1 LFILSFRHGINIVKT
16 HKVHAATFI
25 DYKKIIK
32 MSDNFTPKEYFS
44 LENLFIWEESNFKE
58 MVFLHYN
65 EKVTIGTIHF
75 LKKEF
80 TFIKEIP
87 IKENSEVKW
96 SPEGKY
102 LIINNGEVICITIK
116 SNKFKFMNS
125 FY

>member
-1 LFILSFRHGINIVKT
+1 
-16 HKVHAATFI
+16 
-25 DYKKIIK
+25 
-32 MSDNFTPKEYFS
+32 MSENFTPEEYFS

-80 TFIKEIP
+80 TLIKEIP

-102 LIINNGEVICITIK
+102 LIINNGEVI
-116 SNKFKFMNS
+116 
-125 FY
+125 